1 MAVPMRETSS
11 GQGTQPAQTT
21 TAANF
26 VEYDDNEWDVGI
38 GDLIIDLDA
47 DIEKTGV
54 GDGSGGAGGMAAPK
68 PAQTKM
74 HSPAVE
80 HQATVDKGLKMKIKR
95 TKPGTKHEIV
105 KSGENGERQAG
116 GHGGAKRGSSSHR
129 REKKHSGG
137 GGGNEKVVSGTGVT
151 GGSSGGSGSSGGGG
165 TPASGGAGTGNGNG
179 SGNSNGKDS
188 VNGLVRV
195 VYPVSGSS
203 QPPVSSVQPTEQSH
217 QQQHVQ
223 QPAVQQKKAKAT
235 GMVPSSGGNTGS
247 LGAQVSTVPVSASTS
262 TGGSNVSASLGPPPL
277 LVGAVLPGSPPPPL
291 HPAPG
296 LTPVQAVQGGQANV
310 VGGQV
315 GNNSTNSITS
325 GPSLSPQPD
334 PGGPPPT
341 LPIQSK
347 ELVDVCVGT
356 SVGTITEP
364 DCLGPCEPGTS
375 VTLEGI
381 VWHET
386 EGVLVVNVT
395 WRGKTYVGTLLD
407 CTRHDWAPP
416 RFCDS
421 PTSDMDARTPKG
433 RGKRGRSAANSGT
446 SDLSN
451 FTETRSSVHSKLRS
465 QNAAGGKGRRGPG
478 AGSPTPFATPKVE
491 SSQGKRKTK
500 THEEEPNPKRKV
512 ASSTSANTGAQ
523 ISVPPSPAPVVSSQS
538 TSPLPPPTL
547 LECPEPN
554 CSKKYK
560 HINGLKYHQSHAH
573 GSPDDEDTKESV
585 TSEEEETPEI
595 KKEEP
600 PEIAPPIIPV
610 AVPPPVV
617 VREEPEPPEEE
628 LSLRVPTPPS
638 PVIQEE
644 PAPQPPVL
652 TKVPQFK
659 VKPASALM
667 PEEKKPVPASP
678 TKTQPP
684 SHKKKSRKSPSAS
697 PHPTTPLEPP
707 ALGLETSR
715 DDVQSPAYS
724 DISDDAAPLL
734 EAEVEGKPK
743 SSDKKESGQSPQLQ
757 HYGIYPYY
765 GQPPYLVPSVAEKSK
780 ESPEKTDKPVD
791 KDKKESDYPQ
801 KLLPQHYY
809 QYGYH
814 VPGYPYNIDGG
825 YPVVIDDKKDEK
837 AQAEKPT
844 LHIPNP
850 PKPKTDQVT
859 KDKHQN
865 DNHQILKESIE
876 MKNQVNPAF
885 IYQRQNNQQGQ
896 EDVRRF
902 YIYPDRKEAKAT
914 PPPPAKSHPSPSP
927 KHKEKEE
934 KKEEKKQEGVKP
946 TMETQGPPPP
956 PTSQYAYIHP
966 GYMQSPHYGPL
977 PFDHSMY
984 RGMNPMLVSGY
995 ANSPYLHPQLHAV
1008 PRYGPEDLSR
1018 GQSSKALDLL
1028 QHHASQYYPHPSH
1041 KIHELQERAIKSPTP
1056 KSGTQ
1061 TGTSPTTPIP
1071 GTGSV
1076 TVGPGGSV
1084 VPVTTAPTSQQS
1096 QGKTVSSESKDSR
1109 SPPPQRHV
1117 HTHHHTHVG
1126 LGYPILA
1133 GQYPAPYGGK
1143 PL

>member
-11 GQGTQPAQTT
+11 GQATQPAQTT

-54 GDGSGGAGGMAAPK
+54 GDGSGAGGGMAAPK
-68 PAQTKM
+68 PAQAKM

-105 KSGENGERQAG
+105 KSGENGERQTG

-129 REKKHSGG
+129 REKKHSGSG
-137 GGGNEKVVSGTGVT
+137 TGNEKTVTSGTST
-151 GGSSGGSGSSGGGG
+151 ASSNVS
-165 TPASGGAGTGNGNG
+165 
-179 SGNSNGKDS
+179 SNGKEG

-195 VYPVSGSS
+195 VTYPVSGS
-203 QPPVSSVQPTEQSH
+203 T
-217 QQQHVQ
+217 QQQSA
-223 QPAVQQKKAKAT
+223 PAVQTAEQPHQLLPTQAQPKKSKST
-235 GMVPSSGGNTGS
+235 GVVASGSTTSSGPS
-247 LGAQVSTVPVSASTS
+247 GAPVAASTS
-262 TGGSNVSASLGPPPL
+262 APAAGVSTPLGPPPL
-277 LVGAVLPGSPPPPL
+277 LVGAIVPSSPPPPL

-296 LTPVQAVQGGQANV
+296 LAPVQAVQTGQSVAA
-310 VGGQV
+310 QV
-315 GNNSTNSITS
+315 TSSSTA
-325 GPSLSPQPD
+325 SLGVSAPAQSPQPD
-334 PGGPPPT
+334 TTAPPPT
-341 LPIQSK
+341 LPLQSK

-407 CTRHDWAPP
+407 CTKHDWAPP

-433 RGKRGRSAANSGT
+433 RGKRGRSAANAGA

-465 QNAAGGKGRRGPG
+465 QNTAGGKGRRGPG

-491 SSQGKRKTK
+491 SSQGKRKSK
-500 THEEEPNPKRKV
+500 NHEEEPNPKRKV
-512 ASSTSANTGAQ
+512 GTQNNSTTASSSAQ
-523 ISVPPSPAPVVSSQS
+523 ISVPPPPAAAPQTAQA
-538 TSPLPPPTL
+538 TSPLPPPAL

-585 TSEEEETPEI
+585 TSEEEEPAEV
-595 KKEEP
+595 KKEDP
-600 PEIAPPIIPV
+600 PEIAPSIIPV
-610 AVPPPVV
+610 AVPQPVV
-617 VREEPEPPEEE
+617 HEEQEPPEEE
-628 LSLRVPTPPS
+628 MTIQVPTPPS

-644 PAPQPPVL
+644 PTPQPPVL

-667 PEEKKPVPASP
+667 PEEKKPVPQSP
-678 TKTQPP
+678 TKTQPQ
-684 SHKKKSRKSPSAS
+684 SHKKKNRKSPSAS
-697 PHPTTPLEPP
+697 PHPTPLEPP

-743 SSDKKESGQSPQLQ
+743 TADKKESGQSPQLQ

-765 GQPPYLVPSVAEKSK
+765 GQPPYLVPSVSEKPK
-780 ESPEKTDKPVD
+780 ESPEKTEKPLE
-791 KDKKESDYPQ
+791 KEKKEGEYPQ
-801 KLLPQHYY
+801 QKILSQHYY

-814 VPGYPYNIDGG
+814 VPGYPYNMEG
-825 YPVVIDDKKDEK
+825 YPVVIDEKKDEK
-837 AQAEKPT
+837 SQPEKPA

-850 PKPKTDQVT
+850 PKPKTET
-859 KDKHQN
+859 ITTAKEKHQN
-865 DNHQILKESIE
+865 ENHQILKESIE

-885 IYQRQNNQQGQ
+885 LYQRQNSQQGQ
-896 EDVRRF
+896 EDMRRF
-902 YIYPDRKEAKAT
+902 YIYPERKEAKAT
-914 PPPPAKSHPSPSP
+914 PPPQKTHPSPSP
-927 KHKEKEE
+927 KHKDKEE

-1018 GQSSKALDLL
+1018 GQSGKALDLL

-1056 KSGTQ
+1056 KGGSQSGS
-1061 TGTSPTTPIP
+1061 SPTTALQSANAGGGPA
-1071 GTGSV
+1071 GAV

-1084 VPVTTAPTSQQS
+1084 VPVTSAPAAAQTQNKSA
-1096 QGKTVSSESKDSR
+1096 TVAEPKDSR

-1133 GQYPAPYGGK
+1133 GQYPTPYGAAVLATEHAAAVTSVPYQGK
-1143 PL
+1143 